1 MLLNS
6 YNFYEKQLRD
16 GKKFSGRKWK
26 YSYGCTV
33 KPHNVS
39 KKKKKKKKLGKLCAL
54 CGMSTLVTVLIKMIF
69 RWLSGFEHLKS
80 GLVLQRHFS
89 LYETFHPASCP
100 SFPSRPNK
108 IRGRGSSAR

>member
-39 KKKKKKKKLGKLCAL
+39 KKKKKKKKN
-54 CGMSTLVTVLIKMIF
+54 LVNYVHYVV
-69 RWLSGFEHLKS
+69 WVH
-80 GLVLQRHFS
+80 
-89 LYETFHPASCP
+89 
-100 SFPSRPNK
+100 
-108 IRGRGSSAR
+108 